1 MTNQDYQR
9 ELEDRSMDTVRSQ
22 LLGERKTTSSRPS
35 YILGGSFIKLE
46 QVLGDIQLN
55 SNSIIFQ
62 DWKDSHAA
70 YRILEAKKTKN
81 SRQLFKSISRAHF
94 PNKS

>member
-1 MTNQDYQR
+1 
-9 ELEDRSMDTVRSQ
+9 MDTVRSQ
-22 LLGERKTTSSRPS
+22 LLGERKTTSSRPKDQSS

-46 QVLGDIQLN
+46 QVLGGIQLN
-55 SNSIIFQ
+55 SNSNIFQ